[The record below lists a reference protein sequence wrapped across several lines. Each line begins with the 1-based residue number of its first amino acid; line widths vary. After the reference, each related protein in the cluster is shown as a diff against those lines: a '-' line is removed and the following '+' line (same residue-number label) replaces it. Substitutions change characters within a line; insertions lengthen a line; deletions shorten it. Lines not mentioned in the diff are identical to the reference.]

1 MKSNFTIKFKN
12 PDSDINMLILSNI
25 NILQVVNEIGMDAS
39 DEQVK
44 TFCEN
49 LLKSGQVI

>member
-1 MKSNFTIKFKN
+1 MTITLN
-12 PDSDINMLILSNI
+12 NY
-25 NILQVVNEIGMDAS
+25 ILQVVDEIGLDAS

-49 LLKSGQVI
+49 LFKSGQVI